1 MAVVSISKEESI
13 PQILLIDIPIQVA
26 AKEIGILQGFSIFQM
41 GLQFQLNHSH
51 KTVNLLVINL
61 TVFHSKDLLAL

>member
-1 MAVVSISKEESI
+1 MGVVSISKEESI

-26 AKEIGILQGFSIFQM
+26 AKEIGIFQM